1 MEKHGL
7 YLPAIFNY
15 QQFNNEYNVPFERIE
30 NNQIFVPLAFFRKLY
45 EENQQNFIRL
55 TTEFVLRGGYFN
67 LLKTSPL
74 FPEIAIRN
82 NKLISSTAKTPKN
95 AYKELDYDLFNI
107 GGFIRFFDIKNNAFF
122 NHVPLEGFK
131 VLRLSDRDMKI
142 LESNLNA
149 AGFNI
154 YESKDELLNLNTR
167 RKDIKKDIKKEKTS
181 VQSTHVPYE
190 KSTKVPVKINEAK
203 KTNSENK
210 EKIKS
215 LYNIIEK
222 NSYYEYIKIIHF
234 QNTHLKKHFQKH
246 GVIYISD
253 FLDDEMKPVLKD
265 LSVRQLTTIHDELSD
280 LLLNY
285 SLIATILINYVK
297 DNPELSQINLNRVL
311 DESSDRNILQNAE
324 TLGIDT
330 FGSFTRDN
338 AKKLFKSNGIGRKK
352 ISNLLNKTFNYKK
365 YIRAMS
371 TNLQS
376 NVKPNEKIDIKLR
389 ENNSKTY
396 ILKFLNGKISK
407 SIFYQNLHISELDI
421 PITLMNTLFD
431 ERIVYLSDFLQQEII
446 DFFYDELTIK
456 EITTISKAIDNVSMN
471 YDLLANKL
479 TEFITDNPQ
488 ISDFYLKDILDNS
501 TYRIVIKNAIDCGV
515 QQLGDFTYEKSVEF
529 YQSKGIGKKKRSS
542 FLNMLY
548 ELPGTKISKPFDL
561 SDRDDN
567 EANYLAYFMLQE
579 HGSKSYLVKQQISLV
594 NKVELKRLIIRL
606 AKSQERREKI
616 LQSVAA
622 KEEEIKT
629 FDKEKITQIE
639 AYQLSIEELL
649 RALNIEYIL
658 NDLRESTEDLTQPM
672 SALLQS
678 DTELSKPIIQII
690 LFYIE
695 KIRYFEKF
703 EEHLA
708 SNPFNL
714 KDRELIIFNERM
726 NHKDPKTLEE
736 LASIL
741 GVTRERVRQIESKIK
756 TKIRKVLSTN
766 YIGLYKKHLKKNGTA
781 ILEESALKNL
791 LISIQHPEFY
801 YDSKFDLFILSEY
814 EDPYKQIINEI
825 DELFKANDVLKV
837 KDIDLFINDLNDESN
852 KEGLNQGI
860 EKIFQYYLEN
870 SNYIQKDEVIIKENI
885 SKYKMY
891 TYIIDRY
898 YSKEVLDLSDD
909 KSYDLFIERLSLY
922 APEKI
927 VEDLLGRPKKAA
939 IRSIEGVLDRE
950 NETVLKV
957 DAHKYRK
964 LDVNRIPY
972 ALIDEIYNF
981 INNEILNNTFV
992 SLKKI
997 YRTFKSEIDG
1007 LGYTDRSIYYLIKL
1021 LFEEEFKFAGK
1032 TSLRIFEKD
1041 AEVLSTA
1048 EIILTTLD
1056 KNNGR
1061 MYITDLMEEIGVED
1075 YSIYQHSGE
1084 DTYTVRNGIVSVADD
1099 ETKLSENTLNSI
1111 RNAVNS
1117 RLQTKGYVSIQQVY
1131 EDLQFNLEVNQE
1143 LREKNYTNQLDLTHL
1158 LKKLFPDTIGH
1169 TRILFNKDKQ
1179 MDYFDVFIEEIVETD
1194 DYHREDFIDAGSKL
1208 GLSEQTSY
1216 NYLND
1221 FIETGKIAP
1230 INTDFFVLPATL
1242 DIADESLEAI
1252 DAFLIER
1259 FEQNEYLSLSAIQSE
1274 FSQLS
1279 RVNGYR
1285 WTIELMS
1292 YIATR
1297 LLDYKKVHIQNF
1309 QYFVDPM
1316 IITLRDS
1323 QLTYKD
1329 IVTIEMNKFKE
1340 NRTDENVLNY
1350 FIQKG
1355 LLKSNTQRLYAWFFT
1370 KGILAR
1376 NDFGRIY
1383 LAEEV

>member
-15 QQFNNEYNVPFERIE
+15 QQFNNEYNIPFERIE
-30 NNQIFVPLAFFRKLY
+30 NNRFFVPLAVFRKLY

-74 FPEIAIRN
+74 FPEIALSN
-82 NKLISSTAKTPKN
+82 NKLIFSSVKTPKN

-107 GGFIRFFDIKNNAFF
+107 GGFTQFFDIKNNAFF

-131 VLRLSDRDMKI
+131 VLKLSDSDIKI

-154 YESKDELLNLNTR
+154 YESKDELLSLNTIR
-167 RKDIKKDIKKEKTS
+167 NDIRKEKTP
-181 VQSTHVPYE
+181 VQSTHVQYE
-190 KSTKVPVKINEAK
+190 KPKKIPVKIKDVK
-203 KTNSENK
+203 KTNSETE

-215 LYNIIEK
+215 LYNLIER
-222 NSYYEYIKIIHF
+222 NPYYEHIKIIYF
-234 QNTHLKKHFQKH
+234 QNTYMKKHFQKY
-246 GVIYISD
+246 GVSYISD

-297 DNPELSQINLNRVL
+297 DNPELTQINLNRVL

-330 FGSFTRDN
+330 FGAFTRDN

-389 ENNSKTY
+389 ENNSKTD
-396 ILKFLNGKISK
+396 ILKNLHVKISK
-407 SIFYQNLHISELDI
+407 SIFYQSLHISELDI
-421 PITLMNTLFD
+421 PTPLMNNLLD
-431 ERIVYLSDFLQQEII
+431 ESIVYLSDFLQQETI
-446 DFFYDELTIK
+446 DFFYDELTKK

-479 TEFITDNPQ
+479 TEFVTDNPQ
-488 ISDFYLKDILDNS
+488 ISEFYLKDILDNS
-501 TYRIVIKNAIDCGV
+501 TFRIVIKNANDCGI
-515 QQLGDFTYEKSVEF
+515 QQLGDFTYENSVEF
-529 YQSKGIGKKKRSS
+529 YQTKGIGKKKRSS

-548 ELPGTKISKPFDL
+548 ELLGTKISKPFDL
-561 SDRDDN
+561 SDTDGK
-567 EANYLAYFMLQE
+567 EANYLAYFML
-579 HGSKSYLVKQQISLV
+579 
-594 NKVELKRLIIRL
+594 
-606 AKSQERREKI
+606 
-616 LQSVAA
+616 
-622 KEEEIKT
+622 EEEIKT

-695 KIRYFEKF
+695 KIRYFENF

-726 NHKDPKTLEE
+726 NHKNPKTLED
-736 LASIL
+736 LANIL

-756 TKIRKVLSTN
+756 TKIRKVLSKN
-766 YIGLYKKHLKKNGTA
+766 YIGLYKNHLKKNETA
-781 ILEESALKNL
+781 ILEENALRNL

-814 EDPYKQIINEI
+814 EDPYKQTINEI
-825 DELFKANDVLKV
+825 DELFKENDVLKI
-837 KDIDLFINDLNDESN
+837 KDVDLFISDLKNESN
-852 KEGLNQGI
+852 KVGLNKET

-870 SNYIQKDEVIIKENI
+870 SNYIQRDDVILKENI
-885 SKYKMY
+885 NKNKMY

-909 KSYDLFIERLSLY
+909 KSYHSFIERLSLY

-927 VEDLLGRPKKAA
+927 VEDLLGRSKEAA
-939 IRSIEGVLDRE
+939 IRSIEGILDKE

-972 ALIDEIYNF
+972 ALIDEIYSF

-992 SLKKI
+992 SVKKI
-997 YRTFKSEIDG
+997 YRTFKSEIDS

-1021 LFEEEFKFAGK
+1021 LFEEEFKFTGK
-1032 TSLRIFEKD
+1032 ASLRIFEKD

-1061 MYITDLMEEIGVED
+1061 MYIAPLMEEIGVED
-1075 YSIYQHSGE
+1075 YSIHQQSGE
-1084 DTYTVRNGIVSVADD
+1084 DTYTVRNGIVSVAAD
-1099 ETKLSENTLNSI
+1099 ETKLSENTLNAI

-1117 RLQTKGYVSIQQVY
+1117 RLQTKGYVSIQQVH
-1131 EDLQFNLEVNQE
+1131 EDLQFNLEANQE
-1143 LREKNYTNQLDLTHL
+1143 LRVNQYTNQLDLTHL

-1169 TRILFNKDKQ
+1169 TRILFNKDSE
-1179 MDYFDVFIEEIVETD
+1179 MDYFDVFIEEIGNIDE
-1194 DYHREDFIDAGSKL
+1194 YHREDFIEAGDNL
-1208 GLSEQTSY
+1208 GLSEQTTY
-1216 NYLND
+1216 NYLNQ
-1221 FIETGKIAP
+1221 FIDAGKIAP
-1230 INTDFFVLPATL
+1230 INTDFFVLPDSL
-1242 DIADESLEAI
+1242 DIAADALEAI
-1252 DAFLIER
+1252 DAFLRER
-1259 FEQNEYLSLSAIQSE
+1259 FEQNEYLSLSTIQSE

-1279 RVNGYR
+1279 RINGHR
-1285 WTIELMS
+1285 WTIELMD

-1297 LLDYKKVHIQNF
+1297 ILEYKKVHIQHF
-1309 QYFVDPM
+1309 KYFIDPM
-1316 IITLRDS
+1316 IISLRDS
-1323 QLTYKD
+1323 NLTYKD
-1329 IVTIEMNKFKE
+1329 IVTVEMKKFKD

-1355 LLKSNTQRLYAWFFT
+1355 LLKSNTQHLYTWFFT

-1383 LAEEV
+1383 LEEEV